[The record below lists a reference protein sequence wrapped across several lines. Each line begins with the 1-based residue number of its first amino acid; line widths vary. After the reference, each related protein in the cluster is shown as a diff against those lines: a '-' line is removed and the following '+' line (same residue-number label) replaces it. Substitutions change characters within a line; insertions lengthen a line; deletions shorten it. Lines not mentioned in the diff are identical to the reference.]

1 MENKVSSK
9 SIMLNYGLILGVA
22 SVLLNLTF
30 YATGTLL
37 TLGWALGLIAFAIMI
52 VIIVMGIKKFKD
64 ENGGFVSWGQAVKI
78 GVGIAIISAL
88 IGIIYNLIFNNFI
101 DPEFQDQAMEVQRLA
116 WEEANATT
124 EQIEMNEGI
133 AKTFSSP
140 LILGAIQIVAAAF
153 FGFIISAIAGAIM
166 KKSEEDQY

>member
-52 VIIVMGIKKFKD
+52 TIIVMGIKKFKD
-64 ENGGFVSWGQAVKI
+64 ENGGFISWGQAVKI

-101 DPEFQDQAMEVQRLA
+101 DPAFQDQIMDVQRQA
-116 WEEANATT
+116 WEDANMTT
-124 EQIEMNEGI
+124 EQIETSESI
-133 AKTFSSP
+133 AKTFSAP
-140 LILGAIQIVAAAF
+140 AITAAVGIIAAAF

-166 KKSEEDQY
+166 KKSEEDGY